1 MAKMEPQTQTKSVV
15 RLLIKGF
22 MGVQD
27 LDIKL
32 GKVTAFYGPNRTGKT
47 GVLKAIQEA
56 LAGGGKKPDLI
67 RLGQDKAEVMLDL
80 GEISVRRSI
89 TEKGS
94 YLKIEGLPKGQT
106 EQAFLS
112 SITGPL
118 DFNPVAFFEAKPA
131 EQRKMLLRLIPCQ
144 LTREQLAG
152 WFGEEIAGGADVS
165 KHGLEVL
172 AEVEKRL
179 VGLRRD
185 ANKVREERDRR
196 VAALAG
202 EVPEGFDAD
211 KWRAANVSAISTK
224 ITKAGADAQQK
235 RQCEAQAEACRSLAE
250 RKRDRMRE
258 LDRQIAELGKRQD
271 VLRIDIEDQEAK
283 AEECDETAAAIHPA
297 DVTKA
302 EAELAEYT
310 QAQATLKTVD
320 SLAEAEQSLSHA
332 EAEARRLV
340 HLVELARAKP
350 AELMAE
356 AGSPVEG
363 LEITPESITVKGVA
377 LANLASSEQLM
388 LGLEIARAMASQGP
402 LAEKGL
408 KLILVDGLERLDPM
422 NLALLD
428 EQMQGDD
435 FVYVVNEVTGDKELV
450 ITSDEPLAARRQ
462 KSLLDELEN
471 QGRVN

>member
-1 MAKMEPQTQTKSVV
+1 M
-15 RLLIKGF
+15 LIKGF

-47 GVLKAIQEA
+47 GILKAIQEA

-67 RLGQDKAEVMLDL
+67 RLGEDKAEVMLDL

-89 TEKGS
+89 TQKGS
-94 YLKIEGLPKGQT
+94 YLNIEGLPKGQT

-131 EQRKMLLRLIPCQ
+131 EQREMLLRLIPCE
-144 LTREQLAG
+144 LTREELAG

-185 ANKVREERDRR
+185 ANKVREDRGAR

-202 EVPEGFDAD
+202 EVPEGFDAE
-211 KWRAANVSAISTK
+211 KWRAADVSAISAK
-224 ITKAGADAQQK
+224 IARAGRDAEDK
-235 RQCEAQAEACRSLAE
+235 RRCEVEAGQHRSLAE
-250 RKRDRMRE
+250 RKRDRMRD
-258 LDRQIAELGKRQD
+258 LDKQHAELGKQQD
-271 VLRIDIEDQEAK
+271 ALREEVGDLEAK
-283 AEECDETAAAIHPA
+283 AKECDQTAASIEVA
-297 DVTKA
+297 DTTTV
-302 EAELAEYT
+302 EGQLAEYT
-310 QAQATLKTVD
+310 HAQGILKMVD
-320 SLAEAEQSLSHA
+320 TLAEAERSVSAA
-332 EAEARRLV
+332 EAEARRLG
-340 HLVELARAKP
+340 HLVDLARAKP
-350 AELMAE
+350 TELMAE

-363 LEITPESITVKGVA
+363 LQITPEAITVKGVA

-408 KLILVDGLERLDPM
+408 KLILVDGLERLDPT

-435 FVYVVNEVTGDKELV
+435 FLYVVNEVTGDKELV
-450 ITSDEPLAARRQ
+450 IATDEPLAPRRQ
-462 KSLLDELEN
+462 KTLLDQLEKQERMN
-471 QGRVN
+471 